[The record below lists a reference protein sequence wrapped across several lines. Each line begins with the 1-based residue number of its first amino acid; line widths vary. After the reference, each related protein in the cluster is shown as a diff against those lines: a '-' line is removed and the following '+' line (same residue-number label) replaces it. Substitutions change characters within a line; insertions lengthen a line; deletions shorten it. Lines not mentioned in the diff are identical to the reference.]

1 MNTTTF
7 PSGQLSSSV
16 ETANSEYVAYI
27 AVMFVILAFGLFGNA
42 LTILVLYQPS
52 HRNETLTPLMLNL
65 AFAGLFITIFGYP
78 MSTSVILTGG
88 DIGADQTRCNW
99 YGFVNGTVGITSI
112 ATFTGM
118 TFVMSYSMHQMNP
131 RYKFSRK
138 VSFCLIVASWVYGVV
153 IMLPPLLGWTRIVPG
168 VAGVSCGPDWTDLS
182 PSGMAYSLLLIVF
195 GFFVPMSVISV
206 CYFKIFRILRQ
217 DFGPENNRI
226 RLRRRQWQMKLAR
239 LTAIAVAAFM
249 LSWSPY
255 CFVSL
260 VSIFKG
266 NYLLS
271 PGEAEVPELM
281 AKASV
286 IYNPF
291 VYTFMNRR
299 FRMTLWAIV
308 SCRHCK
314 WRLFSKSKESSS
326 DAQECVTEK
335 RNSIRPS

>member
-1 MNTTTF
+1 MNATTS

-27 AVMFVILAFGLFGNA
+27 AVMFVILAFGLLGNA

-99 YGFVNGTVGITSI
+99 YGFVNGTVGIASI

-182 PSGMAYSLLLIVF
+182 PSGMAYSLLLIAF
-195 GFFVPMSVISV
+195 GFFVPLSVISV
-206 CYFKIFRILRQ
+206 CYFKIFRYVSVPATHKWINVKNSSQ
-217 DFGPENNRI
+217 
-226 RLRRRQWQMKLAR
+226 K
-239 LTAIAVAAFM
+239 T
-249 LSWSPY
+249 LSAD
-255 CFVSL
+255 CR
-260 VSIFKG
+260 
-266 NYLLS
+266 
-271 PGEAEVPELM
+271 
-281 AKASV
+281 
-286 IYNPF
+286 PF
-291 VYTFMNRR
+291 VGRQTANDQQSADCWPTIGR
-299 FRMTLWAIV
+299 FSVNCNGLYLISLFYIKKILFGETVGGLSV
-308 SCRHCK
+308 DCR
-314 WRLFSKSKESSS
+314 
-326 DAQECVTEK
+326 
-335 RNSIRPS
+335 

>member
-1 MNTTTF
+1 M
-7 PSGQLSSSV
+7 SC
-16 ETANSEYVAYI
+16 
-27 AVMFVILAFGLFGNA
+27 LFN
-42 LTILVLYQPS
+42 
-52 HRNETLTPLMLNL
+52 
-65 AFAGLFITIFGYP
+65 
-78 MSTSVILTGG
+78 
-88 DIGADQTRCNW
+88 
-99 YGFVNGTVGITSI
+99 
-112 ATFTGM
+112 
-118 TFVMSYSMHQMNP
+118 
-131 RYKFSRK
+131 
-138 VSFCLIVASWVYGVV
+138 
-153 IMLPPLLGWTRIVPG
+153 
-168 VAGVSCGPDWTDLS
+168 
-182 PSGMAYSLLLIVF
+182 
-195 GFFVPMSVISV
+195 
-206 CYFKIFRILRQ
+206 RILRQ

-335 RNSIRPS
+335 RNSIRPSWNVSNACPMADHFWRRGRVAVSLTKRGMACPSRSERWVWNLKVPGLNPSTLPLALCSS